1 MTSHKWYANN
11 SDFATIHN
19 IWDCHNK
26 RVTGYG
32 LSKLGLL
39 VSMTLLGFDFV
50 FFGDDANLYTGF
62 RLATIVTFALLMI
75 FCGKEYKVKEMNHA
89 DLVLLFIPI
98 FFHSQYLWFYI
109 NAPSD
114 IHRNTIESAF
124 YMNILALNYFIRN
137 HWREQLV
144 VGVYLLLSSVFLS
157 IQSDGQNNEAN
168 SFVFW
173 SLISFYIAYSTRKT
187 FSAELMARYSN
198 YLTKSNKK
206 LAIEL
211 TVKANIKMQELFPLK
226 DRETLILTGDWRG
239 FQKIAAQNTDR
250 DVTELIS
257 SLHNVIYD
265 LLDSNVNE
273 ENFAFAHFV

>member
-75 FCGKEYKVKEMNHA
+75 FCGKDYKVKEMNHV
-89 DLVLLFIPI
+89 DLVLLFIPF
-98 FFHSQYLWFYI
+98 FFHSQYLWFYV

-114 IHRNTIESAF
+114 IHRDTIESAF

-137 HWREQLV
+137 HWREQLI
-144 VGVYLLLSSVFLS
+144 VG
-157 IQSDGQNNEAN
+157 
-168 SFVFW
+168 
-173 SLISFYIAYSTRKT
+173 TR
-187 FSAELMARYSN
+187 M
-198 YLTKSNKK
+198 
-206 LAIEL
+206 
-211 TVKANIKMQELFPLK
+211 M
-226 DRETLILTGDWRG
+226 
-239 FQKIAAQNTDR
+239 
-250 DVTELIS
+250 
-257 SLHNVIYD
+257 
-265 LLDSNVNE
+265 
-273 ENFAFAHFV
+273 